1 MKRIAD
7 YETLQPLGSGAHGE
21 VWVARP
27 PARLGLPVD
36 QVAVKILNLPVG
48 AAEFASALAE
58 YRISARIRS
67 PHLVTVYDVGRWN
80 DRLYLSMEYFPL
92 RSLAGATDDLGASQ
106 RARAISAAARAAHEL
121 HEAGIV
127 HRGIKPSNILL
138 TEDGAKLGEPSV
150 LHLLAPGKTY
160 TGTGSTREVEFV
172 EPGMVRGE
180 PPGRGSDVWSLG
192 ICLHQALTGGSV
204 YRDLPDGSLLTLLRH
219 IVASPPQLDPGLHPS
234 HDEIVRRCVALDR
247 AERYPTALALAE
259 AIEQTELL
267 EHAQ

>member
-7 YETLQPLGSGAHGE
+7 YKTLQPLGSGAHGE

-36 QVAVKILNLPVG
+36 QVAVKILNLPVSQP
-48 AAEFASALAE
+48 EFAATLAE
-58 YRISARIRS
+58 LRIYARIES
-67 PHLVTVYDVGRWN
+67 PYLITVYDVGCWN

-92 RSLAGATDDLGASQ
+92 GSLAGPADDLGPSQ
-106 RARAISAAARAAHEL
+106 RCRAISAAARGAHEL

-138 TEDGAKLGEPSV
+138 MEDGAKLGEPSV
-150 LHLLAPGKTY
+150 VHLLAPGKTF
-160 TGTGSTREVEFV
+160 TGTGSTGEVEFV

-180 PPGRGSDVWSLG
+180 RPGRGTDVWSLG
-192 ICLHQALTGGSV
+192 ICLHHTLSGASV

-219 IVASPPQLDPGLHPS
+219 IVASPPQLDPGLHPN

-247 AERYPTALALAE
+247 ADRYPTALALAE

-267 EHAQ
+267 EHA